1 MLFEAA
7 SSAKAMSE
15 EIAEMQKEIEELQN
29 FEETDQVTHTL
40 KLFFTYPL

>member
-15 EIAEMQKEIEELQN
+15 EIDDMEKEIEELQN
-29 FEETDQVTHTL
+29 FEETDQVIQCYSM
-40 KLFFTYPL
+40 FPC